1 MKGLYILMAM
11 DFRRRRP
18 RGALA
23 GFVELLWYWDG
34 PARKHEFERLLP
46 DGSME
51 LVINLRS
58 EEIRVYDR
66 RDVRRYERIEACV
79 LVGPHSEYFVIDTAQ
94 QERVMGVH
102 FRPGG
107 AFPFFRPPADELH
120 GLHVSL
126 SELWGGFA
134 REVRERIL
142 AAAIVEAQFDVLEAA
157 LTARLAKPIER
168 HRAVSY
174 ALGEFCGGGIR
185 TVGDVTESTGLST
198 RRFIEVFKQQVGLA
212 PKQYCRVQRFQ
223 RAIRTLPTRDAI
235 DWAEVAAECGYFDQ
249 AHLIHEFRTISGMSP
264 GEYAAARDEHLNHV
278 PMAG

>member
-1 MKGLYILMAM
+1 M
-11 DFRRRRP
+11 DFRRRKP

-51 LVINLRS
+51 LVINLRG

-66 RDVRRYERIEACV
+66 RDLGRYERIEACV
-79 LVGPHSEYFVIDTAQ
+79 LVGPHSEYFVIDTAE

-120 GLHVSL
+120 GLHGLHVSL

-134 REVRERIL
+134 CEVRERL
-142 AAAIVEAQFDVLEAA
+142 LEAHTAEAQFDVLEAA
-157 LTARLAKPIER
+157 LLARLAKPLER

-174 ALGEFCGGGIR
+174 ALEEFCGGGAR
-185 TVGDVTESTGLST
+185 TIADVTEATGLSA
-198 RRFIEVFKQQVGLA
+198 RRFVEVFKQQVGLA
-212 PKQYCRVQRFQ
+212 PKQYCRVRRFQ
-223 RAIRTLPTRDAI
+223 RVIQTLPAGRVI
-235 DWAEVAAECGYFDQ
+235 DWAGVALDCGYYDQ
-249 AHLIHEFRTISGMSP
+249 AHLIHEFRAISGMSP